1 MGHIF
6 LYFKCVAPGK
16 VKKPSVLMNAKS
28 TRYLQELRD
37 KIDLLRFVIVIA
49 IAIAKLANLS

>member
-1 MGHIF
+1 
-6 LYFKCVAPGK
+6 
-16 VKKPSVLMNAKS
+16 MNAKS